1 MGEDAFH
8 IYRRRLPHWRMQG
21 ATYFVT
27 WRLAPRQPPL
37 APAERSLVRNALRHF
52 DGQRYRLDAFVVMD
66 DHVHALLHP
75 LLGHVLES
83 ILHAW
88 KSYPAHELL
97 RTGRHASPVW
107 QHESFDRIIRDD
119 EEFWEKMRYIM
130 GNPWKR
136 WATLDAYEWVHPAPV
151 SYSHGIPSPQAD
163 PE

>member
-1 MGEDAFH
+1 
-8 IYRRRLPHWRMQG
+8 
-21 ATYFVT
+21 
-27 WRLAPRQPPL
+27 
-37 APAERSLVRNALRHF
+37 
-52 DGQRYRLDAFVVMD
+52 MD

-88 KSYPAHELL
+88 KSYSAHELL